1 MTFQK
6 TVLLLCSIVLFQSC
20 QEKQV
25 STENNKQETS
35 SEVDKLPGLWKLQA
49 MEQKDSLGNWNEWG
63 GGMQGYLMY
72 DGDKNMALHLLKKD
86 YEKTSLEFPNFT
98 DTISEAALK
107 HLTGSYVYIGNYKI
121 LSDKN
126 IVEHTRLSH
135 SNPGEWGKVVQRRF
149 SFQGD
154 TLIVQPVE
162 DKNASL
168 RLKWL
173 KKK

>member
-1 MTFQK
+1 MNIKLIFF
-6 TVLLLCSIVLFQSC
+6 LLFLGILFQSC
-20 QEKQV
+20 KEQPETKAEAKQPK
-25 STENNKQETS
+25 TEA
-35 SEVDKLPGLWKLQA
+35 DRLPGLWSLQI
-49 MEQKDSLGNWNEWG
+49 MEQKDSLGNWHEWR
-63 GGMQGYLMY
+63 GGMQGYLLY
-72 DGDKNMALHLLKKD
+72 DGDKNMALHLLKKG
-86 YEKTSLEFPNFT
+86 YEDTDLRFPNFT

-121 LSDKN
+121 LPNEN

-173 KKK
+173 KKE